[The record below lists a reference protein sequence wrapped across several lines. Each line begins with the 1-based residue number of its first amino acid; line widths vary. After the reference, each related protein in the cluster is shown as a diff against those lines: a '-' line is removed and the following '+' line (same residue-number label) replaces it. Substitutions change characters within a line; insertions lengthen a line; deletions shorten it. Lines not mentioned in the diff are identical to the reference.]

1 MISTALLAA
10 AALAA
15 LSTFRGIQ
23 PGVSTRAEVER
34 VLGAAAARGGSA
46 EYQLADQS
54 GTVRIEY
61 RGDIAEEIE
70 YRLSA
75 IIDRAEAVQILK
87 VPEPVLVQ
95 TNAGSGRIEEFFE
108 SPHTLVLVHATA
120 SRNSGIQTVRYL
132 SRERHQTVL
141 NPNGGPPPPTQPDS
155 PAQPPPLPQQPPPP
169 TYTEVRTRFDPAACR
184 PLYDWARSEAEAA
197 NKSKNAER
205 RQAIIEIRIQAQRG
219 DCAAARDL
227 ASKYKTRFQ

>member
-1 MISTALLAA
+1 MSPALLAA
-10 AALAA
+10 SLLA
-15 LSTFRGIQ
+15 LSTFRGIH
-23 PGVSTRAEVER
+23 PGVSTRSEVVR
-34 VLGAAAARGGSA
+34 VLGAVAGGNA
-46 EYQLADQS
+46 EFQLSDQS
-54 GTVRIEY
+54 GSVRIEY

-75 IIDRAEAVQILK
+75 VLDRTEVVQLLK

-95 TNAGSGRIEEFFE
+95 ANAGSGRIEEFFE

-132 SRERHQTVL
+132 SRERHQMAL
-141 NPNGGPPPPTQPDS
+141 NPNPPSQPDNPTQS
-155 PAQPPPLPQQPPPP
+155 PQQPPAPQTPP
-169 TYTEVRTRFDPAACR
+169 YTEVRTRFDPAACR
-184 PLYDWARSEAEAA
+184 NIYDWARGEVEAA

-219 DCAAARDL
+219 DCTAARDL
-227 ASKYKTRFQ
+227 SSKYKARFP